1 MYTYIF
7 IIAFTVALYYAIQ
20 YIIPVNKYGQLV
32 DVEGYDKDS
41 REVQL
46 LDASIKMYGELT
58 QLYGLV
64 AIFALYFM

>member
-7 IIAFTVALYYAIQ
+7 TIAFTVALYYAIQ

-46 LDASIKMYGELT
+46 LDASIKMYRELT